1 MGTIVEL
8 NCECGYTRKP
18 LYVGCGR
25 DRLRGGRELIQ
36 CRRCYYVTLS
46 KTWTVRK
53 LCSRCFGL
61 KFEKIDEHDP
71 AQVLMCPSCHQ
82 QHLRI
87 EVCGAWD

>member
-1 MGTIVEL
+1 MGQIVKL
-8 NCECGYTRKP
+8 YCECGYSRGS

-25 DRLRGGRELIQ
+25 DQEWGGRELIQ

-71 AQVLMCPSCHQ
+71 PPVLMCPSCHQ
-82 QHLRI
+82 QRLHI
-87 EVCGAWD
+87 GFCGVWD